1 VLSTAPSVW
10 RQPLSTTRPT
20 VTVPD
25 HQPTSCAHLV
35 CAPPMHHSLSLPLS
49 HHVEDC
55 EASWQPPKA
64 THDAL
69 APRMHS
75 QGLPRDHAH
84 YRALNGSLGAP
95 SRAASSPLVG
105 CPPQPLEC
113 LLSPLCVGSLP
124 LLPLP
129 QPPPP
134 LPKPPSGVKCV
145 CVYKGC
151 VWSACAHKPRATCT
165 PGCNAGHAMGL
176 FQGRKRLSQH
186 CERRRGRRTQG
197 RHTPPHYHA

>member
-1 VLSTAPSVW
+1 
-10 RQPLSTTRPT
+10 
-20 VTVPD
+20 
-25 HQPTSCAHLV
+25 
-35 CAPPMHHSLSLPLS
+35 MHHYLSLPLP
-49 HHVEDC
+49 HYVEGC
-55 EASWQPPKA
+55 EAPWQPPKA

-69 APRMHS
+69 APRIHS

-84 YRALNGSLGAP
+84 YRALNGPRGAL
-95 SRAASSPLVG
+95 SRAAASPLVG

-124 LLPLP
+124 PLPLP

-145 CVYKGC
+145 CTYKGC

-176 FQGRKRLSQH
+176 FQGKEKTLATLREAEGEAHSRAPHPPPLPCLNKHLALPTSRERLRRSATRKMSPLLAEISESQ
-186 CERRRGRRTQG
+186 
-197 RHTPPHYHA
+197 PIPL